1 MKKNICKKIYLA
13 LFCLLAT
20 TGRAQNEDIV
30 APARFTT
37 WAQEMQTIAR
47 NNTALRAQHDKV
59 VAAKIA
65 GSADNM
71 LPAPEAEVAYMFG
84 SPDGVPGRTNVS
96 IAQSLDWGVLT
107 GHRRRMSQAA
117 NTVAE
122 AAYRMEFQK
131 VMAEADALLV
141 NAVYSNRMCRELEER
156 NRQAQEI
163 RRMYEKKFANGDIN
177 IIELNKVRLN
187 ASVSEAELSRAQAER
202 GAVMQSLSA
211 LNGGMAMAVSDTVY
225 PSSTALPALE
235 VMKQSLPQ
243 SAAIQ
248 QAEAELAQSQ
258 TAIKLAKVEA
268 MPEFSVGFQGEYI
281 KDNNY
286 SGPSIGMTIPLWG
299 GGRRR
304 IKAARAEK
312 AASEQNL
319 AAVKQQQQSSLE
331 MLYQQATDLTATA
344 DRLRKDLSATSNDA
358 LLRRSLEEGQIS
370 LLSYLLELSF
380 YYSARTAQLDAERDA
395 QMAQSRLRA
404 MMY

>member
-1 MKKNICKKIYLA
+1 MKKNISKTIYLS
-13 LFCLLAT
+13 LFCLCT
-20 TGRAQNEDIV
+20 VTGRAQNEDGISH
-30 APARFTT
+30 ARFTA
-37 WAQEMQTIAR
+37 WAEEMQTIAR
-47 NNTALRAQHDKV
+47 NNTALRAQHNKV
-59 VAAKIA
+59 VAARIA

-71 LPAPEAEVAYMFG
+71 LPAPEVEVAYMFG

-122 AAYRMEFQK
+122 ADYRMEFQK
-131 VMAEADALLV
+131 VMAETDALLV
-141 NAVYSNRMCRELEER
+141 SAVYSNIMCGELEER

-163 RRMYEKKFANGDIN
+163 RQMYEKKFANGDIN
-177 IIELNKVRLN
+177 LIELNKVRLN
-187 ASVSEAELSRAQAER
+187 ASVSEAELSRALAER
-202 GAVMQSLSA
+202 GAVLQSLAA
-211 LNGGMAMAVSDTVY
+211 LNGGMAMAVTDTVY
-225 PSSTALPALE
+225 PSSTALPALNT
-235 VMKQSLPQ
+235 MKELLPQ
-243 SAAIQ
+243 NAAIQ

-281 KDNNY
+281 KENNY

-319 AAVKQQQQSSLE
+319 AAVKQQQWSSLE

-344 DRLRKDLSATSNDA
+344 ARLRKDLSATSNDA

-370 LLSYLLELSF
+370 LLNYLLELSF

-395 QMAQSRLRA
+395 QMAVSRLRA